1 MDNILLV
8 RTSSFDLHITL
19 CIELIDSTMCLP
31 LRCHHKNEIR
41 LRQIYL
47 EVLPI
52 GAILGRYVEEHL

>member
-1 MDNILLV
+1 MLAVGPLGPQYSLL
-8 RTSSFDLHITL
+8 FAG
-19 CIELIDSTMCLP
+19 